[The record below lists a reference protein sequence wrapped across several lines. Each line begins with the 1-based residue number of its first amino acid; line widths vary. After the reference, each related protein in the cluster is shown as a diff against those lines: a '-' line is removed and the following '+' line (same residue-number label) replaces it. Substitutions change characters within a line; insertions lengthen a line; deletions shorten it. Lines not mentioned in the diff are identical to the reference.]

1 MKSKM
6 TLDKDKIAVACFYLF
21 NAANII
27 NFIDF
32 KAKIVRFLRVSKSV
46 HHQARLLM
54 D

>member
-6 TLDKDKIAVACFYLF
+6 TLDKIAVACFYLF

-32 KAKIVRFLRVSKSV
+32 KAKIVRIV
-46 HHQARLLM
+46 
-54 D
+54 

>member
-6 TLDKDKIAVACFYLF
+6 TLDKIAVACFYLF

-32 KAKIVRFLRVSKSV
+32 KAKIVRILRVSKSV
-46 HHQARLLM
+46 HHQVRLLM